1 MYVILTEIIIS
12 EFKVVKYYMKV
23 GNMRFA
29 IQSAA

>member
-1 MYVILTEIIIS
+1 MYVILTEFVIS